1 MSPRPCVESIP
12 APAFQWIFQRTVSG
26 ADDRGRYGSPEKG
39 NTTMLTR
46 LGRLAV
52 RRSRAVLIGVLLV
65 FLGLAVYGAGAQND
79 LDLARWSSPGTESV
93 RAGDVLREEF
103 GTGNPNLALLV
114 TARDGDVDSAGTRD
128 AARAL
133 AQEVER
139 LPLVTDVTSYWDS
152 DSLAL
157 RGTDG
162 RRALVLVRLEGSAT
176 EAREQLATLSPRL
189 TRTTDELT
197 VQVGGQEEIS
207 RQVGEQA
214 RTDFLRAELFAL
226 PAVLLLLVLVY
237 RRTTAALL
245 TVAVGLLSVL
255 GTLAGLRVIAQF
267 TEVSTFAANLALVL
281 GLGLGVDY
289 SLFVISRY
297 REERAVG
304 RPGPDAVVRATAVAG
319 RTVVFSGVTVAVSL
333 CALLVFPFFF
343 LSSFAYAGVL
353 VVVTAVAGAVVF
365 LPAALA
371 RWGHR
376 VERPDAPTTSGF
388 WHRTAL
394 AAMRRPLLA
403 GAGVLT
409 VLLLAASPLLGLR
422 FGLPDE
428 RTLPE
433 GTSSRTTS
441 EIVHEEFPAE
451 PTDTIQVVLTKPTT
465 KSLTGAPTEAPTT
478 TAATRAYAAELSS
491 IPGVFQVD
499 APSGTYRDGRRTG
512 APGQDRLTAPDGR
525 VRLALV
531 PTQEAM
537 RGDVPA
543 LVERVRDLPA
553 PDGVL
558 VGGYPGETT
567 DFRATL
573 LDRLPLAA
581 GLVLGATYL
590 ILFLMTGSVLLP
602 LKATVLNLLSLA
614 VMFGCLVW
622 VFQDGNLSGVLG
634 FTPTGS
640 IEPSIPVLMF
650 CVAYGLSMDYEVF
663 LLSRIKEEHDRTGDT
678 VSAVAEGIRRSA
690 PLITAAAGILALSF
704 LSYATGGVVFLK
716 ELGIGTALTILVD
729 ATLIRVVLLPV
740 TMRLAGR
747 ANWWAPKPLRRF
759 RIKEAAE
766 PELDQVLHREYV

>member
-1 MSPRPCVESIP
+1 
-12 APAFQWIFQRTVSG
+12 
-26 ADDRGRYGSPEKG
+26 
-39 NTTMLTR
+39 MLTR

-52 RRSRAVLIGVLLV
+52 HRNRAVLIGALLVLLG
-65 FLGLAVYGAGAQND
+65 LGAYGAGAQDD

-93 RAGDVLREEF
+93 RAGEVLRDDF
-103 GTGNPNLALLV
+103 RTGNPNLALLV
-114 TARDGDVDSAGTRD
+114 TARDGDVDSPRTQRAGREL
-128 AARAL
+128 AAEVGRL
-133 AQEVER
+133 A
-139 LPLVTDVTSYWDS
+139 LVTDVTSYWDAES
-152 DSLAL
+152 PAL
-157 RGTDG
+157 RAEDG
-162 RRALVLVRLEGSAT
+162 RRGLILARLEGTAT
-176 EAREQLATLSPRL
+176 ETRAQLATLSPQL
-189 TRTTDELT
+189 TRSIADLD
-197 VQVGGQEEIS
+197 VRVGGQEEIS
-207 RQVGEQA
+207 RQVGEEA
-214 RTDFLRAELFAL
+214 RADFLRAEAFAL
-226 PAVLLLLVLVY
+226 PAVLLLLILVH
-237 RRTTAALL
+237 RRTVAALL

-255 GTLAGLRVIAQF
+255 GTLAGLRLLAQF

-289 SLFVISRY
+289 SLFVINRY
-297 REERAVG
+297 REERAAG
-304 RPGPDAVVRATAVAG
+304 HPQQQAVVRATAAAG

-353 VVVTAVAGAVVF
+353 VVLSAVAGAVLV

-376 VERPDAPTTSGF
+376 VERPTAPASGF

-394 AAMRRPLLA
+394 AAMSRPLLA
-403 GAGVLT
+403 GSAVLA
-409 VLLLAASPLLGLR
+409 VLLLAAAPALGLR

-433 GTSSRTTS
+433 GASSRTTS
-441 EIVHEEFPAE
+441 ETVHRDFAAE
-451 PTDTIQVVLTKPTT
+451 PTDTVQVVLDEP
-465 KSLTGAPTEAPTT
+465 AD
-478 TAATRAYAAELSS
+478 TRAYAAELSRL
-491 IPGVFQVD
+491 PGVFQVD
-499 APSGTYRDGRRTG
+499 ATSGAYRDGSRVG
-512 APGQDRLTAPDGR
+512 APGQDRLAAPDGR
-525 VRLALV
+525 VRLAVV
-531 PTQEAM
+531 PTQQAM
-537 RGDVPA
+537 YGDVPA
-543 LVERVRDLPA
+543 FVERIRDTPA
-553 PDGVL
+553 PAPAL

-573 LDRLPLAA
+573 LDRLPFAV
-581 GLVLGATYL
+581 GIVLVATYV

-602 LKATVLNLLSLA
+602 AKATVLNLLSLA

-622 VFQDGNLSGVLG
+622 VFQDGHLSGLLG

-663 LLSRIKEEHDRTGDT
+663 MLARIKEEHERTGET
-678 VSAVAEGIRRSA
+678 ERAVGEGIRRSA

-704 LSYATGGVVFLK
+704 LSYATSGVVFLK

-747 ANWWAPKPLRRF
+747 ANWWAPRRLRRL
-759 RIKEAAE
+759 RIREPEAA
-766 PELDQVLHREYV
+766 DVLRGEYV

>member
-26 ADDRGRYGSPEKG
+26 ADDRGRYGSPAKG
-39 NTTMLTR
+39 DTTMLTR

-52 RRSRAVLIGVLLV
+52 RRSRAVLIGVLLT
-65 FLGLAVYGAGAQND
+65 FLGLAAYGAGAQND

-114 TARDGDVDSAGTRD
+114 TARDGDVDSARTRD

-133 AQEVER
+133 AQEVEG

-157 RGTDG
+157 RATDG

-255 GTLAGLRVIAQF
+255 GTLAGLRAIAQF

-297 REERAVG
+297 REERAAG

-376 VERPDAPTTSGF
+376 VERPAARTSSGF

-451 PTDTIQVVLTKPTT
+451 PTDTIQVLLTKP
-465 KSLTGAPTEAPTT
+465 STGTSAEAPAK
-478 TAATRAYAAELSS
+478 AADLRAYAAELSS
-491 IPGVFQVD
+491 IQGVFQVD
-499 APSGTYRDGRRTG
+499 APSGTYRDGQRTG

-678 VSAVAEGIRRSA
+678 GHAVAEGIRRSA

-716 ELGIGTALTILVD
+716 EMGIGTALTILVD

-759 RIKEAAE
+759 RIKEAPE
-766 PELDQVLHREYV
+766 PEPDQVLRREYV

>member
-1 MSPRPCVESIP
+1 
-12 APAFQWIFQRTVSG
+12 
-26 ADDRGRYGSPEKG
+26 
-39 NTTMLTR
+39 MLTR

-52 RRSRAVLIGVLLV
+52 RRSRAVLIGFLLAL
-65 FLGLAVYGAGAQND
+65 LGLGAYGAGAQND
-79 LDLARWSSPGTESV
+79 LDLSRWDAPGTQSV
-93 RAGDVLREEF
+93 RAGDVLRDDF
-103 GTGNPNLALLV
+103 RTGNPNLALLV
-114 TARDGDVDSAGTRD
+114 TARDGDVDSPRTAR
-128 AARAL
+128 AAREL
-133 AQEVER
+133 AAEVEK
-139 LPLVTDVTSYWDS
+139 LPLVTDVTSYWDAS
-152 DSLAL
+152 SAAL
-157 RGTDG
+157 RGEDG
-162 RRALVLVRLEGSAT
+162 RRALILVRLEGSAT
-176 EAREQLATLSPRL
+176 ATREELATLSPEL
-189 TRTTDELT
+189 TRTNPALD
-197 VQVGGQEEIS
+197 VRVGGQEEIS

-214 RTDFLRAELFAL
+214 RTDFLRAEAFAM
-226 PAVLLLLVLVY
+226 PAVLLLLILVY
-237 RRTTAALL
+237 RRTAAALL
-245 TVAVGLLSVL
+245 TVAVGLFSVL
-255 GTLAGLRVIAQF
+255 GTLAGLRAVAQV

-281 GLGLGVDY
+281 GLGLGIDY
-289 SLFVISRY
+289 SLFVINRY
-297 REERAVG
+297 REERAAG
-304 RPGPDAVVRATAVAG
+304 HAQPEAVVGATRAAG

-343 LSSFAYAGVL
+343 LSSFAYAGVF
-353 VVVTAVAGAVVF
+353 VVLTAVAGAVLF

-376 VERPDAPTTSGF
+376 VERPAAPASGF

-403 GAGVLT
+403 GAGVVA
-409 VLLLAASPLLGLR
+409 VLLVAASPLLGLR

-441 EIVHEEFPAE
+441 EIVHREFAAE
-451 PTDTIQVVLTKPTT
+451 PTDTVQVVLGEGEPA
-465 KSLTGAPTEAPTT
+465 G
-478 TAATRAYAAELSS
+478 TRAYATALSRL
-491 IPGVFQVD
+491 PGVFQVD
-499 APSGTYRDGRRTG
+499 APEGTFQQGERTG
-512 APGQDRLTAPDGR
+512 APGQDRLTAPGGR
-525 VRLALV
+525 VRLAVV

-543 LVERVRDLPA
+543 LVDSIRDTPA
-553 PDGVL
+553 PAPVL

-573 LDRLPLAA
+573 LDRLPYAV
-581 GLVLGATYL
+581 GVVLVATYV

-602 LKATVLNLLSLA
+602 AKATVLNLLSLS

-622 VFQDGNLSGVLG
+622 VFQDGHLSGPLG

-663 LLSRIKEEHDRTGDT
+663 LLARIKEEHERTGDT
-678 VSAVAEGIRRSA
+678 VRAVGEGIRRSA

-747 ANWWAPKPLRRF
+747 ANWWAPRPLRRL
-759 RIKEAAE
+759 RVKEEPAADVR
-766 PELDQVLHREYV
+766 PREYA

>member
-1 MSPRPCVESIP
+1 
-12 APAFQWIFQRTVSG
+12 
-26 ADDRGRYGSPEKG
+26 
-39 NTTMLTR
+39 MLTR

-52 RRSRAVLIGVLLV
+52 RRSRAVLTGALLVLLG
-65 FLGLAVYGAGAQND
+65 LGAYGAGAQED
-79 LDLARWSSPGTESV
+79 LDLSRWSAPGTESV
-93 RAGDVLREEF
+93 RAGDLLRDGF
-103 GTGNPNLALLV
+103 RTGNPNLALLV
-114 TARDGDVDSAGTRD
+114 TARDGDVDSARTER
-128 AARAL
+128 AARELL
-133 AQEVER
+133 AEVAELR
-139 LPLVTDVTSYWDS
+139 LVMDVTSYWDAGS
-152 DSLAL
+152 SAL
-157 RGTDG
+157 RGEDG
-162 RRALVLVRLEGSAT
+162 RRALILVHLAGDAT
-176 EAREQLATLSPRL
+176 ETREELAALSPRL
-189 TRTTDELT
+189 TRTTPELD
-197 VQVGGQEEIS
+197 VRVGGQEEIS
-207 RQVGEQA
+207 RQVGEEA
-214 RTDFLRAELFAL
+214 RADFLRAEAFAL
-226 PAVLLLLVLVY
+226 PAVVLLLILVY
-237 RRTTAALL
+237 RRTAAALL

-255 GTLAGLRVIAQF
+255 GALAGLRLLAQF

-289 SLFVISRY
+289 GLFVINRY
-297 REERAVG
+297 REERAAG
-304 RPGPDAVVRATAVAG
+304 RDRETAVLAATVTAG
-319 RTVVFSGVTVAVSL
+319 RTVVFSGITVAVSL

-353 VVVTAVAGAVVF
+353 VVLCAVAGAVLV

-371 RWGHR
+371 LWGHR
-376 VERPDAPTTSGF
+376 VERPTAPASGF

-409 VLLLAASPLLGLR
+409 VLLVAAAPLLGLR

-428 RTLPE
+428 RTLSA

-441 EIVHEEFPAE
+441 EIVHREFAAE
-451 PTDTIQVVLTKPTT
+451 PTDTVQVVLTEP
-465 KSLTGAPTEAPTT
+465 AD
-478 TAATRAYAAELSS
+478 TRAYAARLSRV
-491 IPGVFQVD
+491 PGVHQVD
-499 APSGTYRDGRRTG
+499 APDGAYRDGRRTG

-525 VRLALV
+525 ARLAVV
-531 PTQEAM
+531 PTQQAM
-537 RGDVPA
+537 YGNVPA
-543 LVERVRDLPA
+543 LVERIRDTAAPA
-553 PDGVL
+553 PAL

-573 LDRLPLAA
+573 LERLPLAV
-581 GLVLGATYL
+581 GLVLVATYV

-602 LKATVLNLLSLA
+602 LKATVLNLLSLS

-622 VFQDGNLSGVLG
+622 VFQDGHLSGLLG

-663 LLSRIKEEHDRTGDT
+663 LLARIKEEHERTGDT
-678 VSAVAEGIRRSA
+678 ERAVGEGIRRSA

-716 ELGIGTALTILVD
+716 ELGVGTALTILVD

-747 ANWWAPKPLRRF
+747 ANWWAPKRLRRL
-759 RIKEAAE
+759 RVREG
-766 PELDQVLHREYV
+766 DVLRGEYV

>member
-1 MSPRPCVESIP
+1 
-12 APAFQWIFQRTVSG
+12 
-26 ADDRGRYGSPEKG
+26 
-39 NTTMLTR
+39 MLTR

-52 RRSRAVLIGVLLV
+52 RRSRAVLIGVLLT
-65 FLGLAVYGAGAQND
+65 FLGLAAYGAGAQND

-114 TARDGDVDSAGTRD
+114 TARDGDVDSARTRD

-133 AQEVER
+133 AQEVEG

-162 RRALVLVRLEGSAT
+162 RRALVLVRLEGGAT

-255 GTLAGLRVIAQF
+255 GTLAGLRAIAQF

-297 REERAVG
+297 REERAAG

-376 VERPDAPTTSGF
+376 VERPAARTTSGF

-451 PTDTIQVVLTKPTT
+451 PTDTIQVVLTKSPAGTT
-465 KSLTGAPTEAPTT
+465 TTAT

-491 IPGVFQVD
+491 IQGVFQVD
-499 APSGTYRDGRRTG
+499 APSGTFRDGQRTG

-602 LKATVLNLLSLA
+602 LKATVLNLLSLS

-622 VFQDGNLSGVLG
+622 VFQDGNLSGALG

-678 VSAVAEGIRRSA
+678 GRAVAEGIRRSA

-716 ELGIGTALTILVD
+716 EMGIGTALTILVD

-759 RIKEAAE
+759 RIKEVPE
-766 PELDQVLHREYV
+766 PEPDQVLRREYV

>member
-1 MSPRPCVESIP
+1 
-12 APAFQWIFQRTVSG
+12 
-26 ADDRGRYGSPEKG
+26 
-39 NTTMLTR
+39 MLTR

-52 RRSRAVLIGVLLV
+52 RRSRAVLIGVLLT
-65 FLGLAVYGAGAQND
+65 FLGLAAYGAGAQND

-114 TARDGDVDSAGTRD
+114 TARDGDVDSAGTRE
-128 AARAL
+128 AGRAL

-139 LPLVTDVTSYWDS
+139 LPLVTDVTSYWDA
-152 DSLAL
+152 DSRAL

-189 TRTTDELT
+189 TRTTPELA

-297 REERAVG
+297 REERAAG
-304 RPGPDAVVRATAVAG
+304 RPQPDAVVRATAVAG

-376 VERPDAPTTSGF
+376 VERPDARTSSGF

-451 PTDTIQVVLTKPTT
+451 PTDSIQVVLAKPTT
-465 KSLTGAPTEAPTT
+465 KSPATTT
-478 TAATRAYAAELSS
+478 TAATRAYAAQLSS
-491 IPGVFQVD
+491 IQGVFQVE
-499 APSGTYRDGRRTG
+499 APSGTYRDGQRTG

-543 LVERVRDLPA
+543 LVERVRDTPA
-553 PDGVL
+553 PADVL

-622 VFQDGNLSGVLG
+622 VFQEGNLSGVLG

-678 VSAVAEGIRRSA
+678 GLAVAEGIRRSA

-759 RIKEAAE
+759 RIREAPE
-766 PELDQVLHREYV
+766 PEPERVLRREYV

>member
-1 MSPRPCVESIP
+1 
-12 APAFQWIFQRTVSG
+12 
-26 ADDRGRYGSPEKG
+26 
-39 NTTMLTR
+39 MLTR

-52 RRSRAVLIGVLLV
+52 RRSRAVLIGVLLT
-65 FLGLAVYGAGAQND
+65 FLGLAAYGAGAQND

-114 TARDGDVDSAGTRD
+114 TARDGDVDSARTRD

-133 AQEVER
+133 AQEVEG

-157 RGTDG
+157 RATDG

-255 GTLAGLRVIAQF
+255 GTLAGLRAIAQF

-297 REERAVG
+297 REERAAG

-376 VERPDAPTTSGF
+376 VERPAARTSSGF

-451 PTDTIQVVLTKPTT
+451 PTDTIQVLLTKP
-465 KSLTGAPTEAPTT
+465 STGTSAEAPAK
-478 TAATRAYAAELSS
+478 AADLRAYVAELSS
-491 IPGVFQVD
+491 IQGVFQVD
-499 APSGTYRDGRRTG
+499 APSGTYRDGQRTG

-543 LVERVRDLPA
+543 LVERVRDVPA

-678 VSAVAEGIRRSA
+678 GHAVAEGIRRSA

-716 ELGIGTALTILVD
+716 EMGIGTALTILVD

-759 RIKEAAE
+759 RIKEAPE
-766 PELDQVLHREYV
+766 PEPDQVLRREYV

>member
-1 MSPRPCVESIP
+1 
-12 APAFQWIFQRTVSG
+12 
-26 ADDRGRYGSPEKG
+26 
-39 NTTMLTR
+39 MLTR
-46 LGRLAV
+46 LGRTAV
-52 RRSRAVLIGVLLV
+52 RHSRAVLIGFLLA
-65 FLGLAVYGAGAQND
+65 FLGLGAYGAGAQGD
-79 LDLARWSSPGTESV
+79 LDLSRWDSPGTESV
-93 RAGDVLREEF
+93 RAGEELRDHF
-103 GTGNPNLALLV
+103 GTGNPNLAVLV
-114 TARDGDVDSAGTRD
+114 TARDGNVDSPATEQ
-128 AARAL
+128 AARELTA
-133 AQEVER
+133 EVQR
-139 LPLVTDVTSYWDS
+139 LPHVTDVTSYWDAGS
-152 DSLAL
+152 PAL
-157 RGTDG
+157 RGEDG
-162 RRALVLVRLEGSAT
+162 RRALILARLEGTAT
-176 EAREQLATLSPRL
+176 ETRAELATSSPRL
-189 TRTTDELT
+189 TRTTPQLDIT
-197 VQVGGQEEIS
+197 VGGQEEIS

-214 RTDFLRAELFAL
+214 RADFLRAEAFAL
-226 PAVLLLLVLVY
+226 PAVLLLLILVY
-237 RRTTAALL
+237 RRTAAALL

-255 GTLAGLRVIAQF
+255 GTLAGLRAIAQF

-289 SLFVISRY
+289 SLFVINRY
-297 REERAVG
+297 REERAAG
-304 RPGPDAVVRATAVAG
+304 HDQPTAAVRATRVAG
-319 RTVVFSGVTVAVSL
+319 RTVAFSGVTVAVSL

-353 VVVTAVAGAVVF
+353 VVCWAVAGAVLF

-376 VERPDAPTTSGF
+376 VERPTAPASGF

-394 AAMRRPLLA
+394 TAMRRPLVA

-409 VLLLAASPLLGLR
+409 VLLVAASPLLGLR

-428 RTLPE
+428 RTLPA

-441 EIVHEEFPAE
+441 EIVHREFAAE
-451 PTDTIQVVLTKPTT
+451 PTDTVQVVL
-465 KSLTGAPTEAPTT
+465 GERVG
-478 TAATRAYAAELSS
+478 TRAYATALSRL
-491 IPGVFQVD
+491 PGVHQVD
-499 APSGTYRDGRRTG
+499 APEGTYRDGRRTG

-525 VRLALV
+525 VRLAVV
-531 PTQEAM
+531 PTQQAM
-537 RGDVPA
+537 YGDVPA
-543 LVERVRDLPA
+543 FVDRIRDTPA
-553 PDGVL
+553 PAPAL
-558 VGGYPGETT
+558 VGGYPAETT

-573 LDRLPLAA
+573 LDRLPLAVA
-581 GLVLGATYL
+581 LVLVATYV

-602 LKATVLNLLSLA
+602 AKATVLNLLSLS

-622 VFQDGNLSGVLG
+622 VFQDGHLSGLLG

-663 LLSRIKEEHDRTGDT
+663 LLARIKEEHDRTGDT
-678 VSAVAEGIRRSA
+678 VRAVAEGIRRSA

-747 ANWWAPKPLRRF
+747 ANWWAPRWLRGLRV
-759 RIKEAAE
+759 REGGE
-766 PELDQVLHREYV
+766 EREDVLRGEYV

>member
-1 MSPRPCVESIP
+1 
-12 APAFQWIFQRTVSG
+12 
-26 ADDRGRYGSPEKG
+26 
-39 NTTMLTR
+39 MLTR

-52 RRSRAVLIGVLLV
+52 RRSRAVLTGVLLV
-65 FLGLAVYGAGAQND
+65 LLGLAAYGAGAQSE
-79 LDLARWSSPGTESV
+79 LDLSRWSSPGTESV
-93 RAGDVLREEF
+93 RAGDVLRDHF

-114 TARDGDVDSAGTRD
+114 TARDGDVDSARTGR
-128 AARAL
+128 AARDLTA
-133 AQEVER
+133 EVEK
-139 LPLVTDVTSYWDS
+139 LPLVTDVTSYWDAGS
-152 DSLAL
+152 PAL
-157 RGTDG
+157 RSSGGD
-162 RRALVLVRLEGSAT
+162 RALVLVRLEGSAT
-176 EAREQLATLSPRL
+176 EARDELATLSPRL
-189 TRTTDELT
+189 TRTTADLD
-197 VQVGGQEEIS
+197 VRVGGQEEIS

-226 PAVLLLLVLVY
+226 PAVVLLLILVY
-237 RRTTAALL
+237 RRTAAALL

-255 GTLAGLRVIAQF
+255 GTLAGLRAIAQF
-267 TEVSTFAANLALVL
+267 TEVSTFAANIALVL

-297 REERAVG
+297 REERAAG
-304 RPGPDAVVRATAVAG
+304 HPQPEAVVRATASAG

-353 VVVTAVAGAVVF
+353 VVLTAVAGAVLF

-376 VERPDAPTTSGF
+376 VERPVAPGSGF

-394 AAMRRPLLA
+394 RAMRRPFVA

-409 VLLLAASPLLGLR
+409 VLLVAASPLLGLR

-428 RTLPE
+428 RTLPA
-433 GTSSRTTS
+433 GTSSRVTS
-441 EIVHEEFPAE
+441 EIVHREFPAE
-451 PTDTIQVVLTKPTT
+451 PTDTVQVVLDD
-465 KSLTGAPTEAPTT
+465 GAGRAD
-478 TAATRAYAAELSS
+478 TRAYAARLSR

-499 APSGTYRDGRRTG
+499 APEGTYREGRRTG

-525 VRLALV
+525 VRLAVV
-531 PTQEAM
+531 PTQRTM
-537 RGDVPA
+537 YGDVPA
-543 LVERVRDLPA
+543 FVERIRDTPA
-553 PDGVL
+553 PARAL

-573 LDRLPLAA
+573 LDRLPLAV
-581 GLVLGATYL
+581 GLVLAATYV

-602 LKATVLNLLSLA
+602 AKATVLNLLSLS

-622 VFQDGNLSGVLG
+622 VFQDGHLSGLLG
-634 FTPTGS
+634 FTPTGA

-663 LLSRIKEEHDRTGDT
+663 LLARIKEEHDRTGDT
-678 VSAVAEGIRRSA
+678 GRAVAEGIRRSA
-690 PLITAAAGILALSF
+690 PLVTAAAGILALSF
-704 LSYATGGVVFLK
+704 LSYASGGVVFLK

-747 ANWWAPKPLRRF
+747 ANWWAPRPLRRLHERF
-759 RIKEAAE
+759 GIRESGTIESGTDESGTREGHA
-766 PELDQVLHREYV
+766 PGVLRGEHV

>member
-1 MSPRPCVESIP
+1 
-12 APAFQWIFQRTVSG
+12 
-26 ADDRGRYGSPEKG
+26 
-39 NTTMLTR
+39 MLTR

-52 RRSRAVLIGVLLV
+52 RRSRAVLIGVLLT
-65 FLGLAVYGAGAQND
+65 FLGLAAYGAGAQND

-114 TARDGDVDSAGTRD
+114 TARDGDVDSASTRD

-133 AQEVER
+133 AQEVEG

-255 GTLAGLRVIAQF
+255 GTLAGLRAIAQF

-297 REERAVG
+297 REERAAG

-376 VERPDAPTTSGF
+376 VERPAARTSSGF

-403 GAGVLT
+403 GAGLLT

-451 PTDTIQVVLTKPTT
+451 PTDTIQVVLTKSPTGT
-465 KSLTGAPTEAPTT
+465 TTTAT

-499 APSGTYRDGRRTG
+499 APSGTYRDGQRTG
-512 APGQDRLTAPDGR
+512 APGQDRLTAPEGR

-678 VSAVAEGIRRSA
+678 GRAVAEGIRRSA

-716 ELGIGTALTILVD
+716 EMGIGTALTILVD

-759 RIKEAAE
+759 RIKEAPE
-766 PELDQVLHREYV
+766 PEPDQVLRREYV

>member
-1 MSPRPCVESIP
+1 MDLPVDGQRRRRPWPLRI
-12 APAFQWIFQRTVSG
+12 
-26 ADDRGRYGSPEKG
+26 PEKG
-39 NTTMLTR
+39 HTTMLTR

-52 RRSRAVLIGVLLV
+52 RRSRAVLIGVLLT
-65 FLGLAVYGAGAQND
+65 FLGLAAYGAGAQND

-114 TARDGDVDSAGTRD
+114 TARDGDVDSASTRD

-133 AQEVER
+133 AQEVEG

-255 GTLAGLRVIAQF
+255 GTLAGLRAIAQF

-297 REERAVG
+297 REERAAG

-376 VERPDAPTTSGF
+376 VERPAARTSSGF

-403 GAGVLT
+403 GAGLLT

-451 PTDTIQVVLTKPTT
+451 PTDTIQVVLTKSPTGT
-465 KSLTGAPTEAPTT
+465 TTTAT

-499 APSGTYRDGRRTG
+499 APSGTYRDGQRTG
-512 APGQDRLTAPDGR
+512 APGQDRLTAPEGR

-678 VSAVAEGIRRSA
+678 GRAVAEGIRRSA

-716 ELGIGTALTILVD
+716 EMGIGTALTILVD

-759 RIKEAAE
+759 RIKEAPE
-766 PELDQVLHREYV
+766 PEPDQVLRREYV

>member
-1 MSPRPCVESIP
+1 
-12 APAFQWIFQRTVSG
+12 
-26 ADDRGRYGSPEKG
+26 
-39 NTTMLTR
+39 MLTR
-46 LGRLAV
+46 TGRLAV
-52 RRSRAVLIGVLLV
+52 RRSRAVLIGFLLAL
-65 FLGLAVYGAGAQND
+65 LGLGAYGAGAQRD
-79 LDLARWSSPGTESV
+79 LDLSRWDAPGTQSV
-93 RAGDVLREEF
+93 HAGDVLREEF
-103 GTGNPNLALLV
+103 RTGNPNLALLV
-114 TARDGDVDSAGTRD
+114 TARDGDVDSPRTER
-128 AARAL
+128 AARQL
-133 AQEVER
+133 AAEVEG
-139 LPLVTDVTSYWDS
+139 LPLVTDVTSYWDGGS
-152 DSLAL
+152 AAL
-157 RGTDG
+157 RGEDG
-162 RRALVLVRLEGSAT
+162 RRALILVRLEGSAT
-176 EAREQLATLSPRL
+176 ETREELASLSPEL
-189 TRTTDELT
+189 TRTTPALD
-197 VQVGGQEEIS
+197 VRVGGQEEIS

-214 RTDFLRAELFAL
+214 RTDFLRAEVFAL
-226 PAVLLLLVLVY
+226 PAVLLLLILIY
-237 RRTTAALL
+237 RRTVAALL
-245 TVAVGLLSVL
+245 TVAVGLFSVL
-255 GTLAGLRVIAQF
+255 GTLAGLRAVAQV

-289 SLFVISRY
+289 SLFMINRY
-297 REERAVG
+297 REERAAG
-304 RPGPDAVVRATAVAG
+304 HAQHEAVLRATRAAG

-333 CALLVFPFFF
+333 CALLMFPFFF
-343 LSSFAYAGVL
+343 LSSFAYAGVF
-353 VVVTAVAGAVVF
+353 VVLTAVAGAVLF

-376 VERPDAPTTSGF
+376 VERPAAPASGF
-388 WHRTAL
+388 WHRAVL

-409 VLLLAASPLLGLR
+409 VLLVAASPLLGLR

-433 GTSSRTTS
+433 GTASRTTS
-441 EIVHEEFPAE
+441 EIVHREFAAE
-451 PTDTIQVVLTKPTT
+451 PTDTVQVVLGE
-465 KSLTGAPTEAPTT
+465 TGS
-478 TAATRAYAAELSS
+478 TRAYAAALSRL
-491 IPGVFQVD
+491 PGVFQVD
-499 APSGTYRDGRRTG
+499 APEGTFRQGERTK

-525 VRLALV
+525 VRLAVV

-543 LVERVRDLPA
+543 FVADIRNTPA
-553 PDGVL
+553 PGPAL
-558 VGGYPGETT
+558 VGGYPAETT

-573 LDRLPLAA
+573 LDRLPYAA
-581 GLVLGATYL
+581 AIVLVATYV

-602 LKATVLNLLSLA
+602 AKATVLNLLSLS

-622 VFQDGNLSGVLG
+622 VFQDGHLSGFLG

-663 LLSRIKEEHDRTGDT
+663 LLARIKEEHERTGET
-678 VSAVAEGIRRSA
+678 MRAVGEGIRRSA

-747 ANWWAPKPLRRF
+747 ANWWAPRPLRRF
-759 RIKEAAE
+759 RVKEAPAA
-766 PELDQVLHREYV
+766 DVLRGEYV

>member
-1 MSPRPCVESIP
+1 
-12 APAFQWIFQRTVSG
+12 
-26 ADDRGRYGSPEKG
+26 
-39 NTTMLTR
+39 MLTR

-52 RRSRAVLIGVLLV
+52 RRSRAVLIGVLLT
-65 FLGLAVYGAGAQND
+65 FLGLAAYGAGAQND

-114 TARDGDVDSAGTRD
+114 TARDSDVDSARTRD

-133 AQEVER
+133 AQEVEG

-157 RGTDG
+157 RATDG

-255 GTLAGLRVIAQF
+255 GTLAGLRAIAQF

-297 REERAVG
+297 REERAAG

-376 VERPDAPTTSGF
+376 VERPAARTSSGF

-451 PTDTIQVVLTKPTT
+451 PTDTIQVLLTKP
-465 KSLTGAPTEAPTT
+465 STGTSAEAPSK
-478 TAATRAYAAELSS
+478 AADLRAYAAELSL
-491 IPGVFQVD
+491 IQGVFQVD
-499 APSGTYRDGRRTG
+499 APSGTYRDGQRTG

-678 VSAVAEGIRRSA
+678 GHAVAEGIRRSA

-716 ELGIGTALTILVD
+716 EMGIGTALTILVD

-759 RIKEAAE
+759 RIKEAPE
-766 PELDQVLHREYV
+766 PEPDQVLRREYV

>member
-26 ADDRGRYGSPEKG
+26 ADDRGRYGSPAKG
-39 NTTMLTR
+39 HTTMLTR

-52 RRSRAVLIGVLLV
+52 RRSRAVLVGVLLT
-65 FLGLAVYGAGAQND
+65 FLGLAAYGAGAQND

-114 TARDGDVDSAGTRD
+114 TARDGDVDSASTRE

-133 AQEVER
+133 AQEVEG

-176 EAREQLATLSPRL
+176 EAREQLTTLSPRL

-255 GTLAGLRVIAQF
+255 GTLAGLRAIAQF

-297 REERAVG
+297 REERAAG

-376 VERPDAPTTSGF
+376 VERPAARTSSGF

-451 PTDTIQVVLTKPTT
+451 PTDTIQVVLTKPP
-465 KSLTGAPTEAPTT
+465 TGTSAEAPAK
-478 TAATRAYAAELSS
+478 TADLRAYAAELSS
-491 IPGVFQVD
+491 IQGVFQVD
-499 APSGTYRDGRRTG
+499 APSGTYRDGQRTG
-512 APGQDRLTAPDGR
+512 APGQDRLTAPDGS

-678 VSAVAEGIRRSA
+678 GRAVAEGIRRSA

-716 ELGIGTALTILVD
+716 EMGIGTALTILVD

-759 RIKEAAE
+759 RIKEAPE
-766 PELDQVLHREYV
+766 PEPDQVLRREYV

>member
-1 MSPRPCVESIP
+1 
-12 APAFQWIFQRTVSG
+12 
-26 ADDRGRYGSPEKG
+26 
-39 NTTMLTR
+39 MLTR

-52 RRSRAVLIGVLLV
+52 RRSRAVLIGVLLT
-65 FLGLAVYGAGAQND
+65 FLGLAAYGAGAQND

-114 TARDGDVDSAGTRD
+114 TARDGDVDSASTRD

-133 AQEVER
+133 AQEVEG

-245 TVAVGLLSVL
+245 TIAVGLLSVL
-255 GTLAGLRVIAQF
+255 GTLAGLRAIAQF

-297 REERAVG
+297 REEREAG

-353 VVVTAVAGAVVF
+353 VVVTAVVGAVVF

-376 VERPDAPTTSGF
+376 VERPAARTSSGF

-451 PTDTIQVVLTKPTT
+451 PTDTIQVLLTKP
-465 KSLTGAPTEAPTT
+465 STGTSAEAPAK
-478 TAATRAYAAELSS
+478 TADLRAYAAELSS

-499 APSGTYRDGRRTG
+499 APSGTYRDGQRTG

-678 VSAVAEGIRRSA
+678 AHAVAEGIRRSA

-716 ELGIGTALTILVD
+716 EMGIGTALTILVD

-759 RIKEAAE
+759 RIKEAPE
-766 PELDQVLHREYV
+766 PEPDQVLRREYV

>member
-1 MSPRPCVESIP
+1 
-12 APAFQWIFQRTVSG
+12 
-26 ADDRGRYGSPEKG
+26 
-39 NTTMLTR
+39 MLTR

-52 RRSRAVLIGVLLV
+52 RRSRAVLLGVLLA
-65 FLGLAVYGAGAQND
+65 FLGLGAYGAGAQND
-79 LDLARWSSPGTESV
+79 LDLSRWDSPGTESV
-93 RAGDVLREEF
+93 RAGEVLRDEF

-114 TARDGDVDSAGTRD
+114 TARDGDVDSPDTAR
-128 AARAL
+128 AARELTAEI
-133 AQEVER
+133 QG
-139 LPLVTDVTSYWDS
+139 LPLVTDVTSYWEANS
-152 DSLAL
+152 PAL
-157 RGTDG
+157 RGEDG
-162 RRALVLVRLEGSAT
+162 RRALILARLEGTAT
-176 EAREQLATLSPRL
+176 ETREELARLSPEL
-189 TRTTDELT
+189 TRSTARLE
-197 VQVGGQEEIS
+197 VRVGGQEEIS
-207 RQVGEQA
+207 RQVSEQA
-214 RTDFLRAELFAL
+214 RADFLRAEVFAL
-226 PAVLLLLVLVY
+226 PAVLLLLILVY
-237 RRTTAALL
+237 RRTAAALL
-245 TVAVGLLSVL
+245 TVAVGLFAVL
-255 GTLAGLRVIAQF
+255 GTLAGLRAVAQF

-289 SLFVISRY
+289 SLFVINRY
-297 REERAVG
+297 REERAAG
-304 RPGPDAVVRATAVAG
+304 HAQPEAVVRATRVAG

-343 LSSFAYAGVL
+343 LSSFAYAGVF
-353 VVVTAVAGAVVF
+353 VVLTAVTGAVLF

-376 VERPDAPTTSGF
+376 VERATVPASGF

-394 AAMRRPLLA
+394 HAMRRPLLA

-409 VLLLAASPLLGLR
+409 VILVAASPLLGLR

-441 EIVHEEFPAE
+441 EIVHREFAAE
-451 PTDTIQVVLTKPTT
+451 PTDTIQVVLAEPT
-465 KSLTGAPTEAPTT
+465 G
-478 TAATRAYAAELSS
+478 TRAYAAALSRV
-491 IPGVFQVD
+491 PGVYQVD
-499 APSGTYRDGRRTG
+499 APEGSYRDGRRTG

-525 VRLALV
+525 VRLAVV

-537 RGDVPA
+537 YGDVPA
-543 LVERVRDLPA
+543 FVERVRETPA
-553 PDGVL
+553 PAPAL

-573 LDRLPLAA
+573 LERLPVAV
-581 GLVLGATYL
+581 GLVLVATYV

-622 VFQDGNLSGVLG
+622 VFQDGNLSGPLG

-663 LLSRIKEEHDRTGDT
+663 LLARIKEEHERTGDT
-678 VSAVAEGIRRSA
+678 VRAVGEGIRRSA
-690 PLITAAAGILALSF
+690 PLVTAAAGILALSF

-747 ANWWAPKPLRRF
+747 ANWWAPRALRRV
-759 RIKEAAE
+759 RVREE
-766 PELDQVLHREYV
+766 PVADVLPREYV

>member
-1 MSPRPCVESIP
+1 
-12 APAFQWIFQRTVSG
+12 
-26 ADDRGRYGSPEKG
+26 
-39 NTTMLTR
+39 
-46 LGRLAV
+46 
-52 RRSRAVLIGVLLV
+52 
-65 FLGLAVYGAGAQND
+65 
-79 LDLARWSSPGTESV
+79 
-93 RAGDVLREEF
+93 
-103 GTGNPNLALLV
+103 
-114 TARDGDVDSAGTRD
+114 
-128 AARAL
+128 
-133 AQEVER
+133 
-139 LPLVTDVTSYWDS
+139 
-152 DSLAL
+152 
-157 RGTDG
+157 
-162 RRALVLVRLEGSAT
+162 
-176 EAREQLATLSPRL
+176 
-189 TRTTDELT
+189 
-197 VQVGGQEEIS
+197 
-207 RQVGEQA
+207 
-214 RTDFLRAELFAL
+214 
-226 PAVLLLLVLVY
+226 
-237 RRTTAALL
+237 
-245 TVAVGLLSVL
+245 
-255 GTLAGLRVIAQF
+255 
-267 TEVSTFAANLALVL
+267 
-281 GLGLGVDY
+281 
-289 SLFVISRY
+289 
-297 REERAVG
+297 
-304 RPGPDAVVRATAVAG
+304 
-319 RTVVFSGVTVAVSL
+319 VVFSGVTVAVSL

-353 VVVTAVAGAVVF
+353 VVATAVAGAMLF

-376 VERPDAPTTSGF
+376 VERPAARPSGF
-388 WHRTAL
+388 WHRTAV
-394 AAMRRPLLA
+394 AAMHRPLLA

-441 EIVHEEFPAE
+441 EIVHKEFPAE
-451 PTDTIQVVLTKPTT
+451 PTDTIQVVFTDTET
-465 KSLTGAPTEAPTT
+465 PTEGSTN
-478 TAATRAYAAELSS
+478 TADTRAYAAQLSR

-499 APSGTYRDGRRTG
+499 APTGAYRDGQRTG

-531 PTQEAM
+531 PTQRAM
-537 RGDVPA
+537 SGDVPA
-543 LVERVRDLPA
+543 LVERVRDTSAPA
-553 PDGVL
+553 DVL

-567 DFRATL
+567 DFRSTL

-581 GLVLGATYL
+581 GIVLVATYV

-602 LKATVLNLLSLA
+602 AKATVLNLLSLS

-634 FTPTGS
+634 FTATGS

-678 VSAVAEGIRRSA
+678 ERAVGEGIRRSA

-759 RIKEAAE
+759 RIREAAE
-766 PELDQVLHREYV
+766 PEPERVLRREYV

>member
-26 ADDRGRYGSPEKG
+26 ADDRGRYGSPAKG
-39 NTTMLTR
+39 HTTMLTR

-52 RRSRAVLIGVLLV
+52 RRSRAVLIGVLLT
-65 FLGLAVYGAGAQND
+65 FLGLAAYGAGAQND

-114 TARDGDVDSAGTRD
+114 TARDGDVDSASTRD

-133 AQEVER
+133 AQEVEG

-157 RGTDG
+157 RATDG

-255 GTLAGLRVIAQF
+255 GTLAGLRAIAQF

-297 REERAVG
+297 REERAAG

-376 VERPDAPTTSGF
+376 VERPAARTSSGF

-451 PTDTIQVVLTKPTT
+451 PTDTIQVVLTKPP
-465 KSLTGAPTEAPTT
+465 TGTSAEAPAK
-478 TAATRAYAAELSS
+478 TADLRAYATELSS

-499 APSGTYRDGRRTG
+499 APSGTYRDGQRTG
-512 APGQDRLTAPDGR
+512 APGQDRLTAPDGS

-678 VSAVAEGIRRSA
+678 GRAVAEGIRRSA

-716 ELGIGTALTILVD
+716 EMGIGTALTILVD

-759 RIKEAAE
+759 RIKEAPE
-766 PELDQVLHREYV
+766 PEPDQVLRREYV

>member
-1 MSPRPCVESIP
+1 
-12 APAFQWIFQRTVSG
+12 
-26 ADDRGRYGSPEKG
+26 
-39 NTTMLTR
+39 MLTR

-52 RRSRAVLIGVLLV
+52 RRSRAVLIGVLLT
-65 FLGLAVYGAGAQND
+65 FLGLAAYGAGAQND

-114 TARDGDVDSAGTRD
+114 TARDGDVDSASTRE

-157 RGTDG
+157 RATDG

-255 GTLAGLRVIAQF
+255 GTLAGLRAIAQF

-297 REERAVG
+297 REERAAG

-376 VERPDAPTTSGF
+376 VERPAARTSSGF

-433 GTSSRTTS
+433 GTSSRNTS

-451 PTDTIQVVLTKPTT
+451 PTDTIQVVLTKSPTGT
-465 KSLTGAPTEAPTT
+465 TTTAT

-491 IPGVFQVD
+491 IQGVFQVD
-499 APSGTYRDGRRTG
+499 APSGTYRDGQRTG

-678 VSAVAEGIRRSA
+678 GRAVAEGIRRSA

-716 ELGIGTALTILVD
+716 EMGIGTALTILVD

-747 ANWWAPKPLRRF
+747 ANWWGPKPLRRF
-759 RIKEAAE
+759 RIKEAPE
-766 PELDQVLHREYV
+766 PEPDQVLRREYV

>member
-1 MSPRPCVESIP
+1 
-12 APAFQWIFQRTVSG
+12 
-26 ADDRGRYGSPEKG
+26 
-39 NTTMLTR
+39 MLTR

-65 FLGLAVYGAGAQND
+65 FLGLAAYGAGAQDD

-114 TARDGDVDSAGTRD
+114 TARDGDVDSAATES
-128 AARAL
+128 AAGAL
-133 AQEVER
+133 AREVER
-139 LPLVTDVTSYWDS
+139 LPLVTDVTSYWDAKS
-152 DSLAL
+152 PAL
-157 RGTDG
+157 RSADG
-162 RRALVLVRLEGSAT
+162 DRALVLARLEGSAT
-176 EAREQLATLSPRL
+176 EAREQLATLSPQL
-189 TRTTDELT
+189 TRTTPELT

-214 RTDFLRAELFAL
+214 RTDFLRAELFAV
-226 PAVLLLLVLVY
+226 PAVVLLLILVY

-255 GTLAGLRVIAQF
+255 GTLAGLRAIAQV

-297 REERAVG
+297 REERAAG
-304 RPGPDAVVRATAVAG
+304 HAQPDAVVRATAVAG

-353 VVVTAVAGAVVF
+353 VVATAVAGAVLF

-376 VERPDAPTTSGF
+376 VERPAARASGF
-388 WHRTAL
+388 WHRTAV

-441 EIVHEEFPAE
+441 EIVHKEFPAE
-451 PTDTIQVVLTKPTT
+451 PTDTIQVVFTDTEMLTEGSTN
-465 KSLTGAPTEAPTT
+465 
-478 TAATRAYAAELSS
+478 TADTRAYAAQLSR

-499 APSGTYRDGRRTG
+499 APTGAYRDGLRAG

-531 PTQEAM
+531 PTQRAM
-537 RGDVPA
+537 SGDVPA
-543 LVERVRDLPA
+543 LVERVRDAPA
-553 PDGVL
+553 PAGVL

-567 DFRATL
+567 DFRSTL

-581 GLVLGATYL
+581 GIVLVATYV

-602 LKATVLNLLSLA
+602 VKATVLNLLSLS

-634 FTPTGS
+634 FTATGS

-678 VSAVAEGIRRSA
+678 ERAVGEGIRRSA

-747 ANWWAPKPLRRF
+747 ANWWAPKQLRRF
-759 RIKEAAE
+759 RIREAAAPE
-766 PELDQVLHREYV
+766 PERVLRREYV

>member
-26 ADDRGRYGSPEKG
+26 ADDRGRYGSPAKG
-39 NTTMLTR
+39 HTTMLTR

-52 RRSRAVLIGVLLV
+52 RRSGAVLIGVLLT
-65 FLGLAVYGAGAQND
+65 FLGLAAYGAGAQND

-114 TARDGDVDSAGTRD
+114 TARDGDVDSASTRE

-133 AQEVER
+133 AQEVEG

-255 GTLAGLRVIAQF
+255 GTLAGLRAIAQF

-297 REERAVG
+297 REERAAG

-376 VERPDAPTTSGF
+376 VERPAARTSSGF

-433 GTSSRTTS
+433 GTSSRNTS

-451 PTDTIQVVLTKPTT
+451 PTDTIQVVLTKSPTGT
-465 KSLTGAPTEAPTT
+465 TTTAT

-491 IPGVFQVD
+491 IQGVFQVD
-499 APSGTYRDGRRTG
+499 APSGTYRDGQRTG

-553 PDGVL
+553 PEGVL

-678 VSAVAEGIRRSA
+678 GRAVAEGIRRSA

-716 ELGIGTALTILVD
+716 EMGIGTALTILVD

-759 RIKEAAE
+759 RIKEAPE
-766 PELDQVLHREYV
+766 PEPDQVLRREYA